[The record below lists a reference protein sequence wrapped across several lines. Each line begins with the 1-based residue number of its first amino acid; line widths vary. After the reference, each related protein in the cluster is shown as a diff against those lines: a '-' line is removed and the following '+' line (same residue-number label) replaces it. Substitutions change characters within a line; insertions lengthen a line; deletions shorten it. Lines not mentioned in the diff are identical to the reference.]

1 MNASGVI
8 TITTDFGHKG
18 PFAAVMKGVIIKR
31 FPDARI
37 IDLAH
42 DIPAQWPPEAGFWVR
57 RAYPYFP
64 VGSVH
69 LAIVDP
75 GVGTEREILIVE
87 YDGHI
92 FMAPDNGL
100 LAQLLDNAEGAL
112 VYHLDLSRLSKLG
125 IDDPSATFHGR
136 DIFAPI
142 AAELAAGRTTPVA
155 IGTATTEWTPAWLDE
170 PDISAGKVSGVVI
183 TFDSFGNLISNI
195 DAEWFEASH
204 IQPENLSPFGA
215 IQHPGEQAVVGRNKI
230 VIVVI
235 DDQNIALRANAR
247 IDDRKM
253 HAARWEVA
261 VCPTYPET
269 GLGWPLRRDVVCQVD
284 HPGFGKARIDHAF
297 HHRRERAFVTEIRGD
312 RDDA

>member
-1 MNASGVI
+1 MHASGVI

-31 FPDARI
+31 FPDAKI

-42 DIPAQWPPEAGFWVR
+42 DIPAQWPPEAGFWVH

-64 VGSVH
+64 AGSVR

-87 YDGHI
+87 YDRHI

-125 IDDPSATFHGR
+125 IHEPSQTFHGR

-142 AAELAAGRTTPVA
+142 AAEFASGRISPMH
-155 IGTATTEWTPAWLDE
+155 IGNPITEWTPGWLDE
-170 PDISAGKVSGVVI
+170 ASVSADKVTGTIVTI
-183 TFDSFGNLISNI
+183 DAFGNLISNI
-195 DAEWFEASH
+195 EAAMIETLSNPVAH
-204 IQPENLSPFGA
+204 IGGHDIHMLQTYGRA
-215 IQHPGEQAVVGRNKI
+215 KPGEYLALINSFGVVE
-230 VIVVI
+230 
-235 DDQNIALRANAR
+235 IAKAEGNAS
-247 IDDRKM
+247 
-253 HAARWEVA
+253 E
-261 VCPTYPET
+261 
-269 GLGWPLRRDVVCQVD
+269 GLGLERGAPLTILT
-284 HPGFGKARIDHAF
+284 A
-297 HHRRERAFVTEIRGD
+297 T
-312 RDDA
+312 